1 MTLLN
6 GPGKE
11 KGLPHFFLVYDTF
24 LIELKL
30 FFFIWIN
37 VDIDKIIEK
46 RVMGIVYFEI
56 ITKNIFSV

>member
-1 MTLLN
+1 MVQERKRGN
-6 GPGKE
+6 PF
-11 KGLPHFFLVYDTF
+11 FFLVYDTF

-30 FFFIWIN
+30 FFIWIN

-46 RVMGIVYFEI
+46 RVMGIIYFEI